1 MKLVS
6 YKFKN
11 QPGTYRIGC
20 VIDGKVADLQEGFR
34 ALLASKQDK
43 DSIHSIE
50 HLLPADPGVFF
61 SMGERAIEWAKEAY
75 DYIVYHTN
83 ETFMF
88 EMAEVSLRTP
98 MSTPSKIICVGKNY
112 AEHAAEMKSDIP
124 DYPVLFA
131 KFSNAL
137 IGPED
142 NIEKSPSTNKL
153 DYEVELAVIIGK
165 EASHVNKAN
174 ALNYIA
180 GYSIGNDISAR
191 DLQKRTPQWLQGKT
205 LDRSTP
211 VGPWVV
217 TKDEIGD
224 PNNLSICSYVN
235 GEKRQDSN
243 TSHFIFDV
251 PYLIEFISGLITLK
265 PGDIILTGTPN
276 GVGFAMDPP
285 QFLRDG
291 DRVKLE
297 IEEIGELENKVVEPP
312 LGSDF

>member
-20 VIDGKVADLQEGFR
+20 VIDEKVADLQECYR
-34 ALLASKQDK
+34 ALLISKQDK
-43 DSIHSIE
+43 DSIHTIE
-50 HLLPADPGVFF
+50 CLLPADPNTFF
-61 SMGERAIEWAKEAY
+61 SMGERAIERAKEAY
-75 DYIVYHTN
+75 NYIVHHTN
-83 ETFMF
+83 ENYMF
-88 EMAEVSLRTP
+88 EKAEVSLSTP
-98 MSTPSKIICVGKNY
+98 MPTPSKIICVGKNY
-112 AEHAAEMKSDIP
+112 AEHAVEMKSDIP

-137 IGPED
+137 IGPEEV
-142 NIEKSPSTNKL
+142 IEKSPSTNKL
-153 DYEVELAVIIGK
+153 DYEAELAVIIGK

-174 ALNYIA
+174 ALDYIA

-217 TKDEIGD
+217 TRDEIGD
-224 PNNLSICSYVN
+224 PSNLSICSYVN

-243 TSHFIFDV
+243 TRHFIFDV
-251 PYLIEFISGLITLK
+251 PYLIEFISDLITLK

-285 QFLRDG
+285 QFLQDG
-291 DRVKLE
+291 DKVSLK
-297 IEEIGELENKVVEPP
+297 IEKIGELENKVVEPR
-312 LGSDF
+312 